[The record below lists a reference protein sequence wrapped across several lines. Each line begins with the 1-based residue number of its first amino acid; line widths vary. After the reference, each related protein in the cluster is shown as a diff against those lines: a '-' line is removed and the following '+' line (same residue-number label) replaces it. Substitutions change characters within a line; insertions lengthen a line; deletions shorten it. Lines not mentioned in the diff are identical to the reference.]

1 VPSASQQ
8 PTSKPIERPD
18 FSGTWNL
25 GTANPGGRSG
35 EIEGLGN
42 SPAGQ
47 LHVGVTAYTLV
58 ISQSADKVRI
68 EEHRQPF
75 ASPPV
80 NTLEYALHGE
90 PVKNLMVIESIRNA
104 PSRTTTTWNQ
114 TGLVSNIDVFVTG
127 ESNPRQYME
136 TISIRPNGDLAVR
149 IQRVGTADSRTLLY
163 RKVR

>member
-1 VPSASQQ
+1 
-8 PTSKPIERPD
+8 
-18 FSGTWNL
+18 
-25 GTANPGGRSG
+25 
-35 EIEGLGN
+35 
-42 SPAGQ
+42 
-47 LHVGVTAYTLV
+47 
-58 ISQSADKVRI
+58 
-68 EEHRQPF
+68 
-75 ASPPV
+75 V